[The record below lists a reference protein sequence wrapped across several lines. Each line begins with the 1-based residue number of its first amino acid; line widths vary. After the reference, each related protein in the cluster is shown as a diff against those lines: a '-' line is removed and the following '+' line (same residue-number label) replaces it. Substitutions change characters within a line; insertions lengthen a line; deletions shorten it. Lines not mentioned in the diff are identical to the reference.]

1 MLRKFRLEL
10 QKQNI
15 AGWPSGG
22 IALSESF
29 RSRKKEKMEL
39 ALHYKREQCPP
50 YEASVSPSWSLVLF
64 SSRVNSR
71 RYLLLLLLILLLLS
85 PSSSCCHNTYIVG
98 MEEEEEE
105 QEEQLP
111 KAVAERSPT
120 ASPAP
125 PPSPTPQNLRHKQ
138 TDGRSEFIYK
148 M

>member
-1 MLRKFRLEL
+1 LMLRKFRLEL

-22 IALSESF
+22 IALSKSS

-50 YEASVSPSWSLVLF
+50 NEASASPSWSLVLF
-64 SSRVNSR
+64 CSRVNSSR
-71 RYLLLLLLILLLLS
+71 CLLLLLLLILLLLA

-105 QEEQLP
+105 QEEQEEQLP
-111 KAVAERSPT
+111 KAVAERSPA

-125 PPSPTPQNLRHKQ
+125 PLPPPPKSSV
-138 TDGRSEFIYK
+138 TDGRT
-148 M
+148 